1 MENKEEKKLTWLQY
15 QMANRYL
22 YLMILFV
29 LAGIL
34 TPLIWGYDYILVLPA
49 CLVIAILIFFLA
61 HKAYKIY
68 DKGGTS

>member
-1 MENKEEKKLTWLQY
+1 MENKNEKKLTWLQY

-22 YLMILFV
+22 YLMILFI
-29 LAGIL
+29 LAGTLI
-34 TPLIWGYDYILVLPA
+34 PLAYGSDYILVLPV
-49 CLVIAILIFFLA
+49 CLGISALIFVLA